1 MPAVVIP
8 PMREFGET
16 MIRIVSI
23 HLNGYLI
30 APPINQLLQFPLYTR
45 LTVRVL
51 YAQLAPLNINPRFL
65 LNLVGNQISS
75 GYREPSIEKFLV
87 KCRGGRSADHNGF
100 NNNKPERPYGTPN

>member
-16 MIRIVSI
+16 MIRIVPI

-30 APPINQLLQFPLYTR
+30 APPIKQLFQFPLYTR

-51 YAQLAPLNINPRFL
+51 YAQLAPLDINPRFFV
-65 LNLVGNQISS
+65 NLVGTISTAA
-75 GYREPSIEKFLV
+75 IENPLSKNF
-87 KCRGGRSADHNGF
+87 
-100 NNNKPERPYGTPN
+100 

>member
-16 MIRIVSI
+16 MIRIVPI

-51 YAQLAPLNINPRFL
+51 
-65 LNLVGNQISS
+65 
-75 GYREPSIEKFLV
+75 
-87 KCRGGRSADHNGF
+87 
-100 NNNKPERPYGTPN
+100 

>member
-16 MIRIVSI
+16 MIRIVPI

-30 APPINQLLQFPLYTR
+30 APLINQLLQFPAYTR

-65 LNLVGNQISS
+65 VNLIGTISTTA
-75 GYREPSIEKFLV
+75 IENPQSKNF
-87 KCRGGRSADHNGF
+87 
-100 NNNKPERPYGTPN
+100 